1 MIKRIFILLLIFA
14 AANRIYAQKDAYVIQ
29 RGDVLDVTVMEHPEF
44 SLSGIIVLPD
54 GYVQYP
60 ALGSLKA
67 AGITSEQM
75 RDSLQNSLQKY
86 IVNPMVTVF
95 IRKIQNQQLNIYGYV
110 NKPGQYQL
118 YDSLDL
124 FSAIGVAGGLKS
136 FKKITNATIIRANRT
151 VEVINLRALFS
162 PDTKSQ
168 RVPMVY
174 VGDTLFIKEPHQVN
188 WAMLSF
194 ITSFMSLAV
203 TLAAYKRWF

>member
-1 MIKRIFILLLIFA
+1 MIKHIFILLIIIA
-14 AANRIYAQKDAYVIQ
+14 AGNRIYAQKDAYIIQ

-75 RDSLQNSLQKY
+75 RDSLQNSLEKY
-86 IVNPMVTVF
+86 IVNPMVTIF

-151 VEVINLRALFS
+151 VEVINIRSLF
-162 PDTKSQ
+162 KSDPKNQ

-174 VGDTLFIKEPHQVN
+174 AGDTLFVKEPNQVN

-194 ITSFMSLAV
+194 ITSFMSLAI
-203 TLAAYKRWF
+203 TLSAYKRWF